1 MFSSFS
7 IPYSRIYGIVRAYGV
22 DTPDVFNSISQGIN
36 DNYVDGISFIYG
48 MPTNQQHIY
57 SFAATS
63 GSCYLNRPNKPN
75 FVSSDYNCLTTLTMA
90 ASVCSGSSCL
100 KYFNEELE
108 APTDQ
113 DIEMRVCRDQ
123 SRNDEDIV
131 IEDLEIYVQ

>member
-1 MFSSFS
+1 MGN
-7 IPYSRIYGIVRAYGV
+7 R
-22 DTPDVFNSISQGIN
+22 
-36 DNYVDGISFIYG
+36 
-48 MPTNQQHIY
+48 QHIY

-63 GSCYLNRPNKPN
+63 GYCYLNIPNKPN
-75 FVSSDYNCLTTLTMA
+75 FVSYNYDRLTTLSTTA

-100 KYFNEELE
+100 EYFFEELE